1 MLAAR
6 AGGAGRGG
14 AGVLRTRRG
23 RASQGGVPGVAGSR
37 PGRGR
42 PDGGRYSPMTST
54 GLPSRM
60 LFMFFTAQKLPHI
73 EQVSGASG
81 AAWAR

>member
-1 MLAAR
+1 MLVGAR
-6 AGGAGRGG
+6 HRGAG
-14 AGVLRTRRG
+14 GVLRTRRG
-23 RASQGGVPGVAGSR
+23 RASQGVPDVAGR
-37 PGRGR
+37 PPGRGR
-42 PDGGRYSPMTST
+42 PDGWRYSPITST